1 MTTQNYDKPLPIIDE
16 LSKPFWDHA
25 LEHRLSV
32 QACTH
37 CRHLQFPPSPVCPKC
52 LSDEQEWLVVS
63 GQATLLSWV
72 KFHRAYWDGF
82 MQHIPY
88 DACLVQLKEGPIMVS
103 NFSGPTPANVH
114 VGMPLKVTFEHVTPE
129 VALSRF
135 TPA

>member
-1 MTTQNYDKPLPIIDE
+1 MTTQTYDKPLPIIDE

-63 GQATLLSWV
+63 GLATL
-72 KFHRAYWDGF
+72 
-82 MQHIPY
+82 
-88 DACLVQLKEGPIMVS
+88 
-103 NFSGPTPANVH
+103 
-114 VGMPLKVTFEHVTPE
+114 
-129 VALSRF
+129 
-135 TPA
+135 

>member
-1 MTTQNYDKPLPIIDE
+1 MTTQTYDKPLPIIDE

-72 KFHRAYWDGF
+72 
-82 MQHIPY
+82 
-88 DACLVQLKEGPIMVS
+88 
-103 NFSGPTPANVH
+103 T
-114 VGMPLKVTFEHVTPE
+114 
-129 VALSRF
+129 
-135 TPA
+135 